1 MVIAHFCAALR
12 AAVGDLMASH
22 AEADIRTMLEDP
34 VALGVRIVPSIEAHL
49 ASAGAT
55 TLADVIAY
63 AWSAP
68 AVHLRA
74 VFDPTQLPSTPLA
87 FAPVPQCQGTALAMV
102 SAVAA
107 FAALGSATISYGSE
121 NGGDLF
127 VNLVVI
133 PGTGDIPKKS
143 TKSMSGHT
151 DGVSFP
157 IRGQNDPEDERIAP
171 SPDFVGLC
179 CLRNPDGVP
188 TNVMSLEAVLKGM
201 PDNLVDEL
209 RKPQYW
215 ITSQRTFESGMHEI
229 LGDELVRDDA
239 SLLFRVKDTNWI
251 RYSHS
256 NTGPADADSA
266 AQEAIQQFQAG
277 CVQCV
282 QGIELYPGDIVLV
295 NNRIALHG
303 RANVGSEYGGTTRW
317 LLRTYGLDTSSV
329 KPEQRY
335 PDSKFKLFP

>member
-1 MVIAHFCAALR
+1 MITDHFCAALR
-12 AAVGDLMASH
+12 AAVRVFIERHTETELQ
-22 AEADIRTMLEDP
+22 TMLEDP
-34 VALGVRIVPSIEAHL
+34 VALGEQIVPSIKAILE
-49 ASAGAT
+49 SEGVT

-68 AVHLRA
+68 AVHLRS
-74 VFDPTQLPSTPLA
+74 VFDPTQLPDTPLA
-87 FAPVPQCQGTALAMV
+87 FTPVPQSPSTTIAMV
-102 SAVAA
+102 TAVAA

-121 NGGDLF
+121 NSGHLF

-157 IRGQNDPEDERIAP
+157 IRGLSDPGDKRIAP

-179 CLRNPDGVP
+179 CLRNPDAVS
-188 TNVMSLEAVLKGM
+188 TNVISLKDVLDGM
-201 PDNLVDEL
+201 PDNLVEEL

-215 ITSQRTFESGMHEI
+215 ITSQRTFESGMREI
-229 LGDELVRDDA
+229 LGDELVLDEA
-239 SLLFRVKDTNWI
+239 GLLFRIGDTNWI

-256 NTGPADADSA
+256 STGPADPDSA
-266 AQEAIQQFQAG
+266 AQEAIDQFQAG
-277 CVQCV
+277 CIQHVR
-282 QGIELYPGDIVLV
+282 GIELSPGDIVLV

-303 RANVGSEYGGTTRW
+303 RATVGSEYGGKTRW
-317 LLRTYGLDTSSV
+317 LLRTYGLDTSSL

-335 PDSKFKLFP
+335 PESQFKLFP